1 MKKLI
6 FLFIAAGLMIAGC
19 TKSDYNSPT
28 MPGKLVLKITDDP
41 FNINYVESATVKITK
56 VEIRKAGDGIP
67 DGNPF
72 IVVSE
77 DTLTLNL
84 LDLRNGV
91 TSSLPE
97 IEIPQGK
104 YDLIRLYVDEAGL
117 KLKDHPEEFNVKVPS
132 GKQTG
137 IKIFIRPALQ
147 VEGGLTSELLLDFD
161 LSRSFVMRGNLAHSA
176 GVNGFIFKPCIR
188 ATNISTSGRIVGMV
202 TDTSN
207 IKIKEATVWVKQDTT
222 VATSIADTLGHY
234 AIIGLPAGTYSVFAT
249 KESYDTVSYSD
260 IKVYAGNVTV
270 RNFELTKL
278 PTP

>member
-1 MKKLI
+1 MKKIIYLI
-6 FLFIAAGLMIAGC
+6 VAAGIMMSGC
-19 TKSDYNSPT
+19 TKSDYNGT
-28 MPGKLVLKITDDP
+28 ALPGKLVLKMTDDP
-41 FNINYVESATVKITK
+41 FDINFVESATVKITK
-56 VEIRKAGDGIP
+56 VEIRKAGDGVP

-91 TSSLPE
+91 TASLPE

-104 YDLIRLYVDEAGL
+104 YDLVRLYVEEAGL
-117 KLKDHPEEFNVKVPS
+117 KLKDNPQDFKVKVPS

-137 IKIFIRPALQ
+137 IKIFISPALD

-161 LSRSFVMRGNLAHSA
+161 LSRSFVMRGNLSHSA

-188 ATNISTSGRIVGMV
+188 ATNTSTAGRIVGMV
-202 TDTSN
+202 TDTN
-207 IKIKEATVWVKQDTT
+207 NLKIKEAIVWVKQDTV

-234 AIIGLPAGTYSVFAT
+234 AIIGLPAGTYSIFAT
-249 KESYDTVSYSD
+249 KESYDTLSYSD
-260 IKVYAGNVTV
+260 VKVYAGNVTTT
-270 RNFELTKL
+270 NFKLTKL